1 MVKSWVTSTIQS
13 KLTLS
18 PCHGRLPLRKYMNIC
33 PRASKSSLLLCS
45 ENKLCK
51 KYITVNLTYL
61 LDNTF
66 SSTLLWRYGTQPN
79 DCYKHNSSSCT
90 IKKKRLWK
98 VKMIFFGLS
107 KLLRH
112 LPVSILQFNFVANI
126 EYSTPATNSN
136 R

>member
-1 MVKSWVTSTIQS
+1 MVHNQMIAT
-13 KLTLS
+13 
-18 PCHGRLPLRKYMNIC
+18 NIIH
-33 PRASKSSLLLCS
+33 PPVQL
-45 ENKLCK
+45 
-51 KYITVNLTYL
+51 
-61 LDNTF
+61 
-66 SSTLLWRYGTQPN
+66 
-79 DCYKHNSSSCT
+79 
-90 IKKKRLWK
+90 KKKRLWK